1 MEGEMIV
8 IGEKVYFKKLHAEAR
23 EPVKAYSDLR
33 YPDAGWDL
41 FALRKTVLEAGKAVL
56 IPTGIAIELPE
67 GSLSHFFEAQIR
79 SRSGLR
85 LKGIFCPVGT
95 IDAGY
100 RGDVGCIMVNI
111 TDKPY
116 TIEKGEKMCQL
127 VVMKLPRV
135 EMVEATVLKSSDRG
149 GKGFGSSGK

>member
-1 MEGEMIV
+1 MIEEM
-8 IGEKVYFKKLHAEAR
+8 VYFKKLHSEAR
-23 EPVKAYSDLR
+23 APERAYNDLR

-41 FALRKTVLEAGKAVL
+41 FALQRAVVGAGKAVL

-67 GSLSHFFEAQIR
+67 GSMDHFFEAQVR

-100 RGDVGCIMVNI
+100 RGDVGCVMVNI
-111 TDKPY
+111 TDEPY

-127 VVMKLPRV
+127 VVVKLPRV
-135 EMVEATVLKSSDRG
+135 KMVEMAELKSSDRG
-149 GKGFGSSGK
+149 EKGFGSSGK